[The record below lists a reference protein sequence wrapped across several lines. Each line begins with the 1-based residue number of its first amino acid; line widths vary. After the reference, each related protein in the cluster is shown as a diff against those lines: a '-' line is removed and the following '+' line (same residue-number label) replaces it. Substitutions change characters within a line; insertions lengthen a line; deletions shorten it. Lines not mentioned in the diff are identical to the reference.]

1 MIKAILFDLGD
12 VLLKSKLN
20 GTLMEDT
27 TKEVAKTFGVDY
39 DTFETIR
46 KEYHQDLKIGRILFS
61 DFSKVLKKKLNLQV
75 STDKIIKV
83 WDKCYLKIS
92 VPNQALFSVTK
103 KLKKHYKIGL
113 ISNIYDLTVKTDRRR
128 GLFNIFEACILS
140 CEVGLVKPQKEIE
153 HHFKSF
159 LKEAMKIERSPSTS
173 FSAQRKLKILFTGL
187 DSTGKTSFLLSV
199 DTKYSKL
206 IGVKPTLG
214 A

>member
-20 GTLMEDT
+20 GMLMEDT
-27 TKEVAKTFGVDY
+27 TKEVTKTLGVNY

-92 VPNQALFSVTK
+92 VPNQALFSVTR
-103 KLKKHYKIGL
+103 KLKKHYKVGL

-128 GLFNIFEACILS
+128 GLFNIFEPCILS
-140 CEVGLVKPQKEIE
+140 CEVGLGKPQKEIYE
-153 HHFKSF
+153 LA
-159 LKEAMKIERSPSTS
+159 LKE
-173 FSAQRKLKILFTGL
+173 LKIDAASCVFTDNKL
-187 DSTGKTSFLLSV
+187 EYLKTPKELGFHV
-199 DTKYSKL
+199 IYFQNNAQF
-206 IGVKPTLG
+206 IGDLEKIG
-214 A
+214 IKF